1 MRRATLIL
9 MLSVNW
15 PTLAI
20 AADPAPAQV
29 DIEPK
34 PLQPIELQ
42 ATPNTQPLRG
52 PEDFALP
59 GSDLVPFMGKDTG
72 ARERAPSPQSPS
84 VAPALE
90 GF

>member
-1 MRRATLIL
+1 MQRAALIL

-20 AADPAPAQV
+20 AAVPAPVQL

-34 PLQPIELQ
+34 LLRPTEVY
-42 ATPNTQPLRG
+42 ATPDTRPLRG
-52 PEDFALP
+52 PENFALS
-59 GSDLVPFMGKDTG
+59 GSDLVPFIGNDTG
-72 ARERAPSPQSPS
+72 ARERAPSPQSPI